1 MEVVANK
8 YKVIAHCYCIMG
20 RGHLTVHK
28 LGCLGEETVI
38 INTTTAESINILN
51 TVSTS
56 TKVSISNKE
65 LLKSSPKNENCG
77 L

>member
-8 YKVIAHCYCIMG
+8 YKVNAHCYCIMG

-38 INTTTAESINILN
+38 INTCT
-51 TVSTS
+51 
-56 TKVSISNKE
+56 NKYNN
-65 LLKSSPKNENCG
+65 S
-77 L
+77 